1 MDHETKQL
9 IKMEIEQILTALG
22 LLVAI
27 VTSYLSSNSKRVK
40 FETEANMKF
49 AEFERRLS
57 EHIDA
62 NKTDFAEIWKDNKE
76 DHVAI
81 SKDLKEVASTLID
94 LKLEIAKKL

>member
-1 MDHETKQL
+1 
-9 IKMEIEQILTALG
+9 
-22 LLVAI
+22 
-27 VTSYLSSNSKRVK
+27 
-40 FETEANMKF
+40 MKF

-62 NKTDFAEIWKDNKE
+62 NKTDFVKYGRVNKE

-81 SKDLKEVASTLID
+81 SKSIKEVASTLTE